1 MPASNRGIIM
11 PQAALQGQA
20 QQTRKSPAVVAGLGA
35 AFIASAITLT
45 MMMSN
50 PSPAVPDQAAASAAT
65 PQCKLINREYLVA
78 TTSGSGTVRLR
89 EGNYLSPP
97 ITLSTQPQLVTFP
110 LLRPQT
116 QPVSEVI
123 TVEGKAADLVLTSR
137 VTGWK
142 RVFESVDGVVAFQ
155 ANWAPLKGC

>member
-1 MPASNRGIIM
+1 
-11 PQAALQGQA
+11 
-20 QQTRKSPAVVAGLGA
+20 
-35 AFIASAITLT
+35 
-45 MMMSN
+45 
-50 PSPAVPDQAAASAAT
+50 VPDQVTASSTT
-65 PQCKLINREYLVA
+65 PQCKILNREYLVT
-78 TTSGSGTVRLR
+78 TTSGGGTVRLR

-142 RVFESVDGVVAFQ
+142 RVIESVDGVVAFQ